1 MTTVS
6 IDTHR
11 RRPRSPEEGEL
22 VLRKP
27 SDRDGRRIHDLVA
40 ACPPL
45 DRNSMYCNLL
55 QASHFADTAIVAELD
70 GELVGCVTGYRL
82 PEDPSVL
89 FVWQVA
95 VSEAGRGRGLAKRML
110 RALVERFEG
119 AVEHL
124 HTTITPDNAASWALF
139 RGLARDLGAETTHE
153 VLFARDAHFGG
164 AHDDEMLLRIGP
176 MPSDEGRQPL
186 RRFAGGARR

>member
-6 IDTHR
+6 IDQHR
-11 RRPRSPEEGEL
+11 RRIRAPQDGEL
-22 VLRKP
+22 VLRRP
-27 SDRDGRRIHDLVA
+27 TDEDGRRIHDLVA

-110 RALVERFEG
+110 RGLLERFEG
-119 AVEHL
+119 AVRHL
-124 HTTITPDNAASWALF
+124 HTTITPDNEASWALF
-139 RGLARDLGAETTHE
+139 RGLARDLGAETRHE

-176 MPSDEGRQPL
+176 MPSDEDRVPL

>member
-1 MTTVS
+1 M
-6 IDTHR
+6 
-11 RRPRSPEEGEL
+11 
-22 VLRKP
+22 P

-70 GELVGCVTGYRL
+70 GQLVGCVTGYRL
-82 PEDPSVL
+82 PDDPSVL

-110 RALVERFEG
+110 KALIERFDG
-119 AVEHL
+119 DVRHL
-124 HTTITPDNAASWALF
+124 HTTITPDNEASWALF
-139 RGLARDLGAETTHE
+139 RGLARDLGAETRHD
-153 VLFARDAHFGG
+153 VLFARDTHFGG

-176 MPSDEGRQPL
+176 MPADDDRLP
-186 RRFAGGARR
+186 ARRVAGAARR

>member
-6 IDTHR
+6 IDQHR
-11 RRPRSPEEGEL
+11 RRFQAAGRDEV

-27 SDRDGRRIHDLVA
+27 TDRDGRRIHELVA

-70 GELVGCVTGYRL
+70 DAIVGCVTGYRL

-110 RALVERFEG
+110 RALLERFDG
-119 AVEHL
+119 AVRHL
-124 HTTITPDNAASWALF
+124 HTTITPDNEASWALF
-139 RGLARDLGAETTHE
+139 QGLARDLGAETARE

-176 MPSDEGRQPL
+176 MPGDAARAPV
-186 RRFAGGARR
+186 RRFGGARR